1 MVDIDNTRDKGKK
14 GHPTTAAMDPPM
26 TGHAVQYERLWLEE
40 VALEKERTNIL
51 NNSSSTEQQQKCQ
64 SKNYQFRSMIHRA
77 SLDGLLLSAQCAA
90 SKVKSDPKSCDGDF
104 ERGLDNDDAV
114 NALSALR
121 DMKMRQLESDNNKIP
136 FTNSSSSLSLS
147 WSARW
152 KKSNPLETKSMQGA
166 TANSFFDAFPEC
178 KRRLPRTEG
187 NAATA
192 ETESD
197 TDEKNDNDIVQK
209 PKSARQER
217 TDKGTSPILVSS
229 SFNSPSSDRPDD
241 EVQIITKQQQQQQ
254 QQPIR
259 NSGLSN
265 QQQIHTQQNYNN
277 NMSIPN
283 NQAHTQNN
291 NQQTQNRVNNN
302 HPPTSNYQ
310 HNPYQNQTSNKFDY
324 NDTNSG
330 YGEQQLMQSTKKANP
345 FRTANE
351 LGPKFDPKRRQQQ
364 QQHGRNDGND
374 WDDYENNNNT
384 SAYSGDNNRIGGG
397 RSGQSSYGGPPSGP
411 QQMVRAAIRGPKDN
425 LSAGL
430 KRKFQPPLKRE
441 GGPAQP
447 SSGRNQNPNNSS
459 NYNNNSTCSNSNG
472 NNDEEIPEELRGLD
486 KELIE
491 KINNEIVDD
500 GQKVTFD
507 DIAGLENA
515 KNTVNEMVIYPM
527 KRPDLFTGLR
537 ACPKGLLLF
546 GPPGT
551 GKTLIG
557 KAISYESG
565 ATFFSISSSSLTS
578 KWIGEGEKL
587 VKTLFAVA
595 SYRSP
600 SVVFIDE
607 VDSMLT
613 QRKSDENEAS
623 RRIKTEF
630 LVQLDGAGNDRKGHV
645 LVIGATN
652 LPQELDDA
660 ARRRFVKRL
669 YIPLPDQTGR
679 ETLLRTL
686 LAKNS
691 HSLTDKEIIK
701 LSRDTDGY
709 SGADLKNLCTDA
721 SMGPM
726 RSMTMEEMM
735 TIKTNEVPPIA
746 YKHFRQSLRGSSPS
760 VAQSDLQVYLD
771 WNQTYGNKISNDL
784 DDDDDDDDDC
794 SDDENE

>member
-1 MVDIDNTRDKGKK
+1 MADIVNTKGNK
-14 GHPTTAAMDPPM
+14 GHPTASMDPPM

-40 VALEKERTNIL
+40 VALEKERAKIL
-51 NNSSSTEQQQKCQ
+51 QSSSSEQQQCQ
-64 SKNYQFRSMIHRA
+64 SENYQFRSMIHRA
-77 SLDGLLLSAQCAA
+77 SLDGLLISAQCAA
-90 SKVKSDPKSCDGDF
+90 SKVKSDPKFSGTT
-104 ERGLDNDDAV
+104 ERGLDSGDAV
-114 NALSALR
+114 NALSSLR
-121 DMKMRQLESDNNKIP
+121 DMKMRQLESDDNKIP
-136 FTNSSSSLSLS
+136 FTMSSSS
-147 WSARW
+147 SARW
-152 KKSNPLETKSMQGA
+152 KKNVPLDTNSIQAA
-166 TANSFFDAFPEC
+166 TADSFFAAFPEC
-178 KRRLPRTEG
+178 KRRLPDNE
-187 NAATA
+187 
-192 ETESD
+192 EESD
-197 TDEKNDNDIVQK
+197 DDDEKDDDVAIVQK
-209 PKSARQER
+209 PKSARKER
-217 TDKGTSPILVSS
+217 KDKGTSPILVSS
-229 SFNSPSSDRPDD
+229 SSNSPSSNHRPDD

-254 QQPIR
+254 QHIR
-259 NSGLSN
+259 NRGSSN

-277 NMSIPN
+277 VSIPN
-283 NQAHTQNN
+283 NNQTHREN
-291 NQQTQNRVNNN
+291 NQKPQNRINNQLPQQHN
-302 HPPTSNYQ
+302 KYH
-310 HNPYQNQTSNKFDY
+310 HNPYQNQAANKFDY

-330 YGEQQLMQSTKKANP
+330 YGEQQPSTTKANP
-345 FRTANE
+345 FRTAKE
-351 LGPKFDPKRRQQQ
+351 LGPKFDPKRLQN
-364 QQHGRNDGND
+364 GRKDDND
-374 WDDYENNNNT
+374 WDNYENNNNT
-384 SAYSGDNNRIGGG
+384 SGYSGGNRMGG
-397 RSGQSSYGGPPSGP
+397 RPAQSSSGPTGP
-411 QQMVRAAIRGPKDN
+411 QQMVRAAIRGP

-441 GGPAQP
+441 GGPVQP
-447 SSGRNQNPNNSS
+447 NNSGRNQNSNN
-459 NYNNNSTCSNSNG
+459 NNNTNNSTSSNSNG
-472 NNDEEIPEELRGLD
+472 NNDEELPEELRGLD

-515 KNTVNEMVIYPM
+515 KNTVNELVIYPM

-669 YIPLPDQTGR
+669 YIPLPDQPGR
-679 ETLLRTL
+679 ECLLRTL
-686 LAKNS
+686 LVKNS

-726 RSMTMEEMM
+726 RSMTVEEMM
-735 TIKTNEVPPIA
+735 SIKANEVPPIA

-771 WNQTYGNKISNDL
+771 WNNTYGSKVSNDL
-784 DDDDDDDDDC
+784 DDEDDDYC
-794 SDDENE
+794 SEDENE

>member
-1 MVDIDNTRDKGKK
+1 MVDIVNTKGNKSV
-14 GHPTTAAMDPPM
+14 HTDSMNPPM

-40 VALEKERTNIL
+40 VALEKERAKIL
-51 NNSSSTEQQQKCQ
+51 QSSSSTEQQCQ
-64 SKNYQFRSMIHRA
+64 SENYQFRSMIHRA

-90 SKVKSDPKSCDGDF
+90 SKVKSDPKCSGGF
-104 ERGLDNDDAV
+104 ELGLDKEEAV
-114 NALSALR
+114 HAISSLR
-121 DMKMRQLESDNNKIP
+121 DMKMRQLEANNNKIP
-136 FTNSSSSLSLS
+136 FTLSSSS
-147 WSARW
+147 SARW
-152 KKSNPLETKSMQGA
+152 KKSVPLEAADSIQAA
-166 TANSFFDAFPEC
+166 TADSFFAAFPEC
-178 KRRLPRTEG
+178 KRRVPDDE
-187 NAATA
+187 
-192 ETESD
+192 EESD
-197 TDEKNDNDIVQK
+197 YEDTEDDDVVIVQK
-209 PKSARQER
+209 PKSARKER
-217 TDKGTSPILVSS
+217 KDKGTSPILVSS
-229 SFNSPSSDRPDD
+229 SSNSPSSDHRPDD
-241 EVQIITKQQQQQQ
+241 EVQIITKQQQQK
-254 QQPIR
+254 QPIR
-259 NSGLSN
+259 SRDPSN
-265 QQQIHTQQNYNN
+265 QQQIHAQQSYNN
-277 NMSIPN
+277 KSIPDN
-283 NQAHTQNN
+283 NQIHRQN
-291 NQQTQNRVNNN
+291 NQQAQSRAKNLPLPQ
-302 HPPTSNYQ
+302 HSNF
-310 HNPYQNQTSNKFDY
+310 HNPYQNQSANKFDY

-330 YGEQQLMQSTKKANP
+330 YGEQQLPNTKANP
-345 FRTANE
+345 FRTAKE
-351 LGPKFDPKRRQQQ
+351 LGPKFDPKHSRR
-364 QQHGRNDGND
+364 DDND
-374 WDDYENNNNT
+374 WDDYEKNNNA
-384 SAYSGDNNRIGGG
+384 SGYSGGNRMGG
-397 RSGQSSYGGPPSGP
+397 RLAQSSSGP
-411 QQMVRAAIRGPKDN
+411 TGPQHMVRAAIRGPKGG

-447 SSGRNQNPNNSS
+447 NSSGRNQNSNNSASS
-459 NYNNNSTCSNSNG
+459 NNPNGSND
-472 NNDEEIPEELRGLD
+472 DELPEELRGLD
-486 KELIE
+486 KELVE
-491 KINNEIVDD
+491 KINNEIVDN

-515 KNTVNEMVIYPM
+515 KNTVNELVIYPM

-669 YIPLPDQTGR
+669 YIPLPDQRGR
-679 ETLLRTL
+679 ESLLRTL

-726 RSMTMEEMM
+726 RSMTVEEMM
-735 TIKTNEVPPIA
+735 SIKANEVPPIA

-771 WNQTYGNKISNDL
+771 WNNTYGSKVSNDL
-784 DDDDDDDDDC
+784 DEEDDEYC
-794 SDDENE
+794 SDDEHE